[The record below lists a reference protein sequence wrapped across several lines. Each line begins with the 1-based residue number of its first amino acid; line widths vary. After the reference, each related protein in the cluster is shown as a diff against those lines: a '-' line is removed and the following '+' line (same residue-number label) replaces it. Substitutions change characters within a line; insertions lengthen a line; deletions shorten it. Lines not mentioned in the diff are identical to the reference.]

1 MEAAMAARLVTL
13 AEASERTTLSRRQ
26 IYRQIN
32 AGDFPRPIR
41 ISKRRIAFSDR
52 QLDQYVERLIQRGQA
67 A

>member
-1 MEAAMAARLVTL
+1 MAARLVTL